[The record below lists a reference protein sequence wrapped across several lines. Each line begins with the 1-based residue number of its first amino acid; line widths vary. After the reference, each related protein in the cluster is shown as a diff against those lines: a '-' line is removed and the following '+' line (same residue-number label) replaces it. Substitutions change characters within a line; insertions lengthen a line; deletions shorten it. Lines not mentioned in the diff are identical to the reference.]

1 MSKSLFFDSD
11 NLECMAYNFHGM
23 AGNIVRNCVFFLAI
37 LKAGC
42 GMAKAYFNSVGPYY
56 DMHAV

>member
-23 AGNIVRNCVFFLAI
+23 ADKEELRIANCVLRIAEFIERF
-37 LKAGC
+37 
-42 GMAKAYFNSVGPYY
+42 
-56 DMHAV
+56 